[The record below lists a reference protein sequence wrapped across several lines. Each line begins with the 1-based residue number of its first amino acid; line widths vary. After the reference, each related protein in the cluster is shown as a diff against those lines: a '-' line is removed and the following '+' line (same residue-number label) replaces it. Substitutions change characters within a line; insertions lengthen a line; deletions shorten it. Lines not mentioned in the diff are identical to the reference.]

1 MAKGGPA
8 DHRRDAPR
16 PQNRGGGE
24 PIPAGPVLPPQ
35 RRGPSTTGAAPPQGG
50 HSPAGG
56 SLSED
61 GERIRAERDR
71 AQPGTV
77 RDPPLL
83 RLAGQR
89 SRVEGVEGVEPRS
102 EEQTS

>member
-16 PQNRGGGE
+16 PQNRGGGG

-35 RRGPSTTGAAPPQGG
+35 RRCPSTTGAAPPQGG

-61 GERIRAERDR
+61 RERLVLIS
-71 AQPGTV
+71 
-77 RDPPLL
+77 
-83 RLAGQR
+83 
-89 SRVEGVEGVEPRS
+89 SRVIYVRS
-102 EEQTS
+102 LIPLSDSHAMNLTVSILLTNGEHCWKSVP